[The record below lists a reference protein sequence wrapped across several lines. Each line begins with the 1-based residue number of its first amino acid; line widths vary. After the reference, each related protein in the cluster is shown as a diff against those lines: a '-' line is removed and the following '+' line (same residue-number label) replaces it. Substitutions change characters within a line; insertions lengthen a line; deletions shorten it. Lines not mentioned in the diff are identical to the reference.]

1 MKKKED
7 ISDSDKK
14 SWEDYIKNP
23 KDVFDKDLKSTKVNL
38 KRKRYKFDLHGYTL
52 LDANSKIKE
61 IIAFCQAKGFK
72 EILLI
77 TGKGMHSNTET
88 NTYVSSQLSKLRYS
102 IPDFIRS
109 DEEISKKVLSISSAD
124 ADDGGEGALIIK
136 LKIL

>member
-23 KDVFDKDLKSTKVNL
+23 KDVFDKDLKSTEVNL

>member
-23 KDVFDKDLKSTKVNL
+23 KDVFDKDLKSTEVNL

-77 TGKGMHSNTET
+77 TGKGMRSNTET